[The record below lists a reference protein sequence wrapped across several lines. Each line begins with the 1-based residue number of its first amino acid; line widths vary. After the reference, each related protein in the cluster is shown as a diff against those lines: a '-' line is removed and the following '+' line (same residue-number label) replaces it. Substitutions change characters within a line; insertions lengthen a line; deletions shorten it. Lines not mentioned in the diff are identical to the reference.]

1 MVWGI
6 RTGTVTSL
14 ERNRRIS
21 SFNMEVFI
29 NKKFIFASRDP
40 EEKVLKK
47 ATVAHLAF
55 NKKNDNDD
63 QLRRGKGGMRWI

>member
-1 MVWGI
+1 
-6 RTGTVTSL
+6 
-14 ERNRRIS
+14 
-21 SFNMEVFI
+21 MEVFI

-55 NKKNDNDD
+55 NKKMTMTIN
-63 QLRRGKGGMRWI
+63 LGGGRGDEVDLNEPIFKSSNALGLPQG

>member
-40 EEKVLKK
+40 EEEVLKK

-55 NKKNDNDD
+55 NKKMTMTIN
-63 QLRRGKGGMRWI
+63 LGGGRGG